1 MIRPADEHQA
11 IQALINEKVRNHGW
25 ADAAQYAMNILANS
39 GKPFSADDLRDLLG
53 DHEPENPNSI
63 GGLFMA
69 NSRAGLIK
77 RCGDGGTSRH
87 PKRHGGWRH
96 TWIGNNP
103 NHTEKAA

>member
-25 ADAAQYAMNILANS
+25 TDAAQYAMNLLANS

-63 GGLFMA
+63 GGLFMSY
-69 NSRAGLIK
+69 SRAGWIK
-77 RCGDGGTSRH
+77 RYGGGASRH
-87 PKRHGGWRH
+87 PRRHGGYRAV
-96 TWIGNNP
+96 WIGNNP
-103 NHTEKAA
+103 NHMEKAA

>member
-25 ADAAQYAMNILANS
+25 TDAAQYAMNILANS

-53 DHEPENPNSI
+53 DHEPEQPNAI

-69 NSRAGLIK
+69 NSRAGWIK
-77 RCGDGGTSRH
+77 RYGGGASRH
-87 PKRHGGWRH
+87 PRRHGGYRAV
-96 TWIGNNP
+96 WIGNNP
-103 NHTEKAA
+103 NNGVVAA